1 MRSEEFLDKYKK
13 LEEVLNLKYGFDE
26 KTFGSP
32 VVKFINDREGKNY
45 REKLDLCREIRNFLS
60 HHSDIEGE
68 PVIEPSESIIKF
80 LDEVIDFVERPPLAV
95 GFCTL
100 YENVL
105 KTTPSQKAQTV
116 MKKMQRMG
124 FSHIPVVSE
133 GEFIGVFSVS
143 TVFSYALKYGINEEL
158 TIGDFAEF
166 LPPDKHENERFKFM
180 HKDVSLFEV
189 RAEFEK
195 KPFRSKKLAVIFLTE
210 NGTPNSKVVGLLTP
224 WDVINA

>member
-1 MRSEEFLDKYKK
+1 
-13 LEEVLNLKYGFDE
+13 
-26 KTFGSP
+26 
-32 VVKFINDREGKNY
+32 
-45 REKLDLCREIRNFLS
+45 
-60 HHSDIEGE
+60 
-68 PVIEPSESIIKF
+68 
-80 LDEVIDFVERPPLAV
+80 
-95 GFCTL
+95 
-100 YENVL
+100 
-105 KTTPSQKAQTV
+105 

-133 GEFIGVFSVS
+133 GEFIGVFSIS
-143 TVFSYALKYGINEEL
+143 TVFSYALKYGITEEL

-189 RAEFEK
+189 RSEFEK

-210 NGTPNSKVVGLLTP
+210 NGTPNSKIIGLLTP